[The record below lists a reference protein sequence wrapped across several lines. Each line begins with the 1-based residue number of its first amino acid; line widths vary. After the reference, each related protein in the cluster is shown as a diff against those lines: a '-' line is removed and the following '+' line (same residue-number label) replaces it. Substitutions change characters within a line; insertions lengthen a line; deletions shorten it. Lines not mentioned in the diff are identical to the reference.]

1 MRDSG
6 SVDTTKN
13 GRNNEKIKILKKI
26 LETPIVNE
34 VRNFQSRDKVLR
46 RHSGPRLKPETHVYA
61 TDNNMAETNK
71 R

>member
-13 GRNNEKIKILKKI
+13 ERNNGKIKILKKI
-26 LETPIVNE
+26 WETPIVNE
-34 VRNFQSRDKVLR
+34 VRYFQSRGKVLR
-46 RHSGPRLKPETHVYA
+46 RHSGPRLKPETHVFA
-61 TDNNMAETNK
+61 TDNKTTETNK